1 MEKEE
6 TWADPREPCDSGTE
20 KAGLAVLCGTWEA
33 YAPNCAHP
41 FLGFVHSKCSEQ
53 AFKGIEAP
61 CVIVPHP
68 AAHCPRRT
76 TGSIRAVGNGE
87 DTFPQ
92 WEEMLHY
99 RFGDR
104 VGSKRFKE

>member
-1 MEKEE
+1 
-6 TWADPREPCDSGTE
+6 
-20 KAGLAVLCGTWEA
+20 
-33 YAPNCAHP
+33 
-41 FLGFVHSKCSEQ
+41 
-53 AFKGIEAP
+53 
-61 CVIVPHP
+61 VPHP

-92 WEEMLHY
+92 REEMLHY